1 MRRPSARKV
10 DFNWATLGLRRHDL
24 SLLDAPFSEQE
35 IKRAIDLLPGD
46 KAPGPDGFTGLF
58 LKTCW
63 DIIKGDIMEAANAF
77 HALRCGSLPLI
88 NIANIILI
96 PKKEGADEVGDF
108 RPISLIHSFVKLIS
122 KTLALRLQL
131 HMNAIV
137 STCQSAFIKHRSI
150 HDNFMAVRSGIRRF
164 HRNKTPALFL
174 KLDIAKAF
182 DSISWEYLLALLEH
196 LGFPTRW
203 RGWIAAILSSSTSR
217 VFLNGVPN
225 PPLRHGRGL
234 RQGDPLSPL
243 LFVIAIDPLQRLL
256 EVATEI
262 GALTKLRGRPPSLR
276 ISMFADDA
284 AIFITPTKGEVSML
298 ARILDLFGEVTD
310 LKTNF
315 HKSTVVPIH
324 CSGVMLSDVLSGLPA
339 KRASFP
345 LKYLGLPLSSTRL
358 KRLDFQPLVDKI
370 SSKLNGWNGKN
381 LSAAGRLTLVK
392 VVLTSQVI
400 YVLLALKPPKE
411 VMKLIDSKRKQFLWA
426 GTERLTGGK
435 CKVSWTRAARP
446 KKFGGLSILHL
457 GKFSR
462 ALRLRWLWQDSKE
475 PARKRVMGDLP
486 CTAVDK
492 VLFAAATSVTVGDG
506 KSTLFWESTW
516 LRGLR
521 PRDIYPK
528 IFSISRRKNR
538 SNQEAL
544 SNNNWIKDLNFHHEE
559 LSAAHLQEYCQLWV
573 ERYITLP
580 GSLHSLYIIGGRD

>member
-1 MRRPSARKV
+1 
-10 DFNWATLGLRRHDL
+10 
-24 SLLDAPFSEQE
+24 
-35 IKRAIDLLPGD
+35 
-46 KAPGPDGFTGLF
+46 
-58 LKTCW
+58 
-63 DIIKGDIMEAANAF
+63 
-77 HALRCGSLPLI
+77 
-88 NIANIILI
+88 
-96 PKKEGADEVGDF
+96 
-108 RPISLIHSFVKLIS
+108 
-122 KTLALRLQL
+122 
-131 HMNAIV
+131 
-137 STCQSAFIKHRSI
+137 
-150 HDNFMAVRSGIRRF
+150 MAVRSAIRRF

-174 KLDIAKAF
+174 KLDITKAS

-203 RGWIAAILSSSTSR
+203 RGWIAAILTSSTSR

-243 LFVIAIDPLQRLL
+243 LLVIAIDPLQRLL

-262 GALTKLRGRPPSLR
+262 GALAKLRGHPPSLR

-298 ARILDLFGEVTD
+298 ARILDLFGEVTG

-324 CSGVMLSDVLSGLPA
+324 CSGVMLSDVLLGLLA
-339 KRASFP
+339 KRASFS

-392 VVLTSQVI
+392 AVLTSQVI

-446 KKFGGLSILHL
+446 KKFGGLGILHL

-462 ALRLRWLWQDSKE
+462 ALRLKWLWQESKE
-475 PARKRVMGDLP
+475 PARKRVVGDLP

-492 VLFAAATSVTVGDG
+492 VLFAAATSVTAGDG

-538 SNQEAL
+538 SIQEAL

-573 ERYITLP
+573 EFKTEFGQQTGWQGGVGLKIRVVCCVTCLRSLDFISSRNATLL
-580 GSLHSLYIIGGRD
+580 GAFGMS